1 MLTQPKQEVPGEA
14 AVSRRA
20 FGRSKGDL
28 PFNLDSNNMS
38 RRAREKCLSDKARG
52 SKPGGPPHLAG
63 DVDAG
68 ITGSVLLPAVGNH
81 GEPGVSGHGK
91 RPSEDGLESVVP
103 STAETAYSTVRLY
116 VTSKANGPKK
126 ASSASTVK

>member
-68 ITGSVLLPAVGNH
+68 ITESVLLPA
-81 GEPGVSGHGK
+81 GEEPRRAWRLRSRKKAIRRWPGVA
-91 RPSEDGLESVVP
+91 VP
-103 STAETAYSTVRLY
+103 CTAETVYFTFKHRDATRRYRV
-116 VTSKANGPKK
+116 APIGGPGG
-126 ASSASTVK
+126 

>member
-68 ITGSVLLPAVGNH
+68 ITGSVPLPAG
-81 GEPGVSGHGK
+81 GEPRRAWRV
-91 RPSEDGLESVVP
+91 
-103 STAETAYSTVRLY
+103 
-116 VTSKANGPKK
+116 
-126 ASSASTVK
+126 